1 VVGVDRR
8 SRRPCAYAWG
18 STFARPRCGA
28 ARARVPRR
36 ALRFEG
42 RAPTG
47 RSRSQS
53 SCLSSPAASRRF
65 ILPFSFFFFFFF
77 LRAFPAAASAE
88 APPSPPSSSPPAAA
102 PRDVLSR
109 RSSSVAQTPAHT
121 QTACTSRLARP
132 RRPAAARAACAGAVV
147 RHEVE
152 VGEALAGR
160 RPARTRRRVFW
171 LVAVA
176 TGGARRPF
184 EGAVVLRLGIFAN
197 LDHSR
202 RISANLGH
210 HIP

>member
-1 VVGVDRR
+1 MGAEGC
-8 SRRPCAYAWG
+8 PWWLA
-18 STFARPRCGA
+18 STAGRGARAPMPGAPHSHALGA

-160 RPARTRRRVFW
+160 RPACRST
-171 LVAVA
+171 AVSHA
-176 TGGARRPF
+176 QR
-184 EGAVVLRLGIFAN
+184 
-197 LDHSR
+197 S
-202 RISANLGH
+202 
-210 HIP
+210 